1 MYITGINNLSDSLV
15 FLYREKYFRTKSR
28 QVKEENLLAMHII
41 FHDNLLTDMI
51 NVNIVDFYCT
61 KSLYNLNIK
70 RKY

>member
-1 MYITGINNLSDSLV
+1 MYITGINNFSDSLV

-28 QVKEENLLAMHII
+28 QVKQKNLLALNII
-41 FHDNLLTDMI
+41 FHGNLLTDMI